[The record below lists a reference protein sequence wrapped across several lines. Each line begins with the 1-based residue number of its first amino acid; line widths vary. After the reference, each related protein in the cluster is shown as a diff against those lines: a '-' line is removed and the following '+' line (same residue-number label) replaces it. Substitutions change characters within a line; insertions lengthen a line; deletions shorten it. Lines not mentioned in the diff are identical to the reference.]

1 MSSTAPALRVH
12 HLPAVRMEH
21 LAADVGAVVAGEEE
35 IAGRHFL
42 RLARPRHVLA
52 EILHVLRAERRWDER
67 HPDRSRR
74 HRVGADL
81 TRGEGGAQRS
91 GEGDDGAFAGGI
103 VDEPRIAAIG
113 RDRATAADAT
123 AAGHPFDEPGPL
135 HAGASRWIAMP

>member
-21 LAADVGAVVAGEEE
+21 LAADAGAVVMGEEE

-67 HPDRSRR
+67 HPDGP
-74 HRVGADL
+74 GATAL
-81 TRGEGGAQRS
+81 AQILR
-91 GEGDDGAFAGGI
+91 EARAGLS
-103 VDEPRIAAIG
+103 
-113 RDRATAADAT
+113 DRAKETMA
-123 AAGHPFDEPGPL
+123 PL
-135 HAGASRWIAMP
+135 LAE